1 MFMWRWLQVQGT
13 CGLAA
18 SHLQQERS
26 GNSEFFCKDFIFFIW
41 SFLQSVEAQ
50 LKANPDL
57 ANTLCHYSGLRQDD
71 PWRYCVGG
79 MVRGGYCCLG
89 VSISLFSLNDDLAVL
104 YTGRSS
110 TTTDACLRGESSLLC
125 LCIVVAFWV
134 IWWYPKSDHCDQS
147 AVPSLLTEYKVNPNS
162 RSRAGQ
168 TPLHIAAIYGR
179 SLSWLSWHGGWNWG
193 KRKNILTNRKEGDLQ
208 RLDEQ
213 VRSRWWP
220 LRHVRSGCLSSL
232 LFCYFTDYNP

>member
-1 MFMWRWLQVQGT
+1 MKFGIL
-13 CGLAA
+13 
-18 SHLQQERS
+18 
-26 GNSEFFCKDFIFFIW
+26 
-41 SFLQSVEAQ
+41 FLQSVEGK

-71 PWRYCVGG
+71 PWWCCVGG

-89 VSISLFSLNDDLAVL
+89 LSISLFSLNDDFCSLVHWAVKHNN
-104 YTGRSS
+104 R
-110 TTTDACLRGESSLLC
+110 RLLERWKFIVIF
-125 LCIVVAFWV
+125 IVVAFWV
-134 IWWYPKSDHCDQS
+134 IWWYPKIDHCDHS

-179 SLSWLSWHGGWNWG
+179 SLSSLSWHGGWNWG
-193 KRKNILTNRKEGDLQ
+193 KRKNILTNWKAGDLQ
-208 RLDEQ
+208 RLEEQ

-220 LRHVRSGCLSSL
+220 LRHVWPGCLSSL
-232 LFCYFTDYNP
+232 LFCYFTDNNP